1 MQKVELYL
9 KHSDFLLGLKRIAR
23 DYKMAKKSKS
33 KVLMVCVVLTIV
45 YATFIL
51 TNIYAQEDM
60 LVGDFLNF
68 MIPAI
73 VPWAVYFIWKAVK
86 KK

>member
-1 MQKVELYL
+1 
-9 KHSDFLLGLKRIAR
+9 
-23 DYKMAKKSKS
+23 MAKKSKS
-33 KVLMVCVVLTIV
+33 KTFMICVVITIV
-45 YATFIL
+45 YATFVL

-60 LVGDFLNF
+60 LMGDFLNF

-73 VPWAVYFIWKAVK
+73 VPWTAYFIWRAIK

>member
-1 MQKVELYL
+1 
-9 KHSDFLLGLKRIAR
+9 
-23 DYKMAKKSKS
+23 MAKKSKS
-33 KVLMVCVVLTIV
+33 KVFMVCVVLTIV

-60 LVGDFLNF
+60 LMGDFLNF

-73 VPWAVYFIWKAVK
+73 VPWAVYFIWRAIK

>member
-1 MQKVELYL
+1 
-9 KHSDFLLGLKRIAR
+9 
-23 DYKMAKKSKS
+23 MAKKSKS
-33 KVLMVCVVLTIV
+33 KTFMVFVVITIV

-60 LVGDFLNF
+60 LMGDFLNF

-73 VPWAVYFIWKAVK
+73 VPWAAYFIWTAIK